1 MNDILITIM
10 LTAMTGVVLIGSV
23 TAMVFLAV
31 MLRDFVYEEIL

>member
-23 TAMVFLAV
+23 TAMVFFAV
-31 MLRDFVYEEIL
+31 MLRDLV